1 MSLWQRYRGFWFETL
16 WADVRYGVR
25 ALRKNPGFAVVAILT
40 LALGIGANTAI
51 FSMVDSLLL
60 RPLPVNNPSQITVLA
75 FRQKQSFLQTQFSIA
90 DYRDIRTQTTG
101 TFSELFGYMFG
112 LDGLSVNG
120 KPERILS
127 NYVTGN
133 FFSALGIQ
141 PALGRFILPSEGD
154 TVGADPVIVLSY
166 PYWKT
171 RFGGDP
177 SIVGT
182 KVSVDGHPVTVVG
195 VAPEGFFGLYPLANV
210 QAYMPL
216 GMAIIDGNPADF
228 MTNRGFRNFVVFGR
242 LQPGASVAQAQ
253 ASLTVVSKRL
263 AGEYPSDQDISFL
276 AFPENR
282 SRPNPDPSNTLVVI
296 SSLFLGLAALVLLLA
311 CGNVAN
317 ILLVRATVRE
327 REMAIRAALGAA
339 RSRLIRQLLTES
351 VLLAFAGGFAGI
363 LLGFLC
369 SSALSSVNLQVDL
382 PVRLDFGFDWRV
394 FAYAFSAAFIT
405 GIIVGIVPAVRIS
418 RGNLSAILHEG
429 GRGLVGGR
437 HRLRGSLVVAQV
449 AGSLMLL
456 IIAGLFTRSLDK
468 AQRTNLG
475 FDASHVLDLSM
486 DPTEIGYTEVQGRQ
500 FYKSLLERVRAV
512 PGVESASLTSSVPL
526 GYFNNAD
533 TLNVNGYQPPPS
545 QQNQTA
551 FFSYISPG
559 YFTTLKI
566 PLLRGRSFTDA
577 DDEKSKFVAIINE
590 TMARTYWPNSDPI
603 GREFSLTSDPQ
614 HPFEIV
620 GIVKDSR
627 FQGVTGPISLGFY
640 VPYVQHYLQAS
651 LATLQVR
658 TAAAPG
664 AMIPEIERIVQSLAP
679 DLPVFDVRTMTQA
692 LYSLNGLLVYQLGAA
707 LAAALGVLGLILAI
721 VGVYGVVSFDASQK
735 THEIGI
741 RMALGAQ
748 PADILKLIFG
758 KGLFIVGMGLVAG
771 LALAFGAARLAGN
784 FIAVSP
790 ADPVTYISVSALL
803 LLVALVAC
811 WIPARRAMRVDPL
824 VALRYE

>member
-1 MSLWQRYRGFWFETL
+1 MNRWQRYRSFWFETL
-16 WADVRYGVR
+16 WADVRYGLR
-25 ALRKNPGFAVVAILT
+25 SLRKNPGFAVVAILT

-60 RPLPVNNPSQITVLA
+60 RPLPVNNPLQITVLA
-75 FRQKQSFLQTQFSIA
+75 FRQKQSSLQTQLSVS
-90 DYRDIRTQTTG
+90 DYRDIRNQTTG
-101 TFSELFGYMFG
+101 VFSDLFGYMFG

-166 PYWKT
+166 SFWKT

-177 SIVGT
+177 SIIGT
-182 KVSVDGHPVTVVG
+182 KVSVDGHPVTVIG
-195 VAPEGFFGLYPLANV
+195 VAPEGFYGVFPLASV

-216 GMAIIDGNPADF
+216 GMAVIDANPSDF
-228 MTNRGFRNFVVFGR
+228 MTNRGFRNLVVYGR
-242 LQPGASVAQAQ
+242 LQPGVSVAQAQ

-263 AGEYPSDQDISFL
+263 AAEYPSDKDISVL
-276 AFPENR
+276 VFPEIH
-282 SRPNPDPSNTLVVI
+282 SRPNPDPSNTIVVI

-351 VLLAFAGGFAGI
+351 VLLALAGGVAGI
-363 LLGFLC
+363 LLGILG

-475 FDASHVLDLSM
+475 FEHGPD
-486 DPTEIGYTEVQGRQ
+486 RN
-500 FYKSLLERVRAV
+500 R
-512 PGVESASLTSSVPL
+512 
-526 GYFNNAD
+526 
-533 TLNVNGYQPPPS
+533 
-545 QQNQTA
+545 
-551 FFSYISPG
+551 
-559 YFTTLKI
+559 
-566 PLLRGRSFTDA
+566 LR
-577 DDEKSKFVAIINE
+577 
-590 TMARTYWPNSDPI
+590 
-603 GREFSLTSDPQ
+603 
-614 HPFEIV
+614 
-620 GIVKDSR
+620 
-627 FQGVTGPISLGFY
+627 
-640 VPYVQHYLQAS
+640 
-651 LATLQVR
+651 
-658 TAAAPG
+658 
-664 AMIPEIERIVQSLAP
+664 
-679 DLPVFDVRTMTQA
+679 
-692 LYSLNGLLVYQLGAA
+692 
-707 LAAALGVLGLILAI
+707 
-721 VGVYGVVSFDASQK
+721 
-735 THEIGI
+735 
-741 RMALGAQ
+741 
-748 PADILKLIFG
+748 
-758 KGLFIVGMGLVAG
+758 
-771 LALAFGAARLAGN
+771 
-784 FIAVSP
+784 
-790 ADPVTYISVSALL
+790 
-803 LLVALVAC
+803 
-811 WIPARRAMRVDPL
+811 
-824 VALRYE
+824 